1 MRISSWSLALA
12 TVGAGLLI
20 GWGSGVKAAPVAPPP
35 LCHCRAAVLMDATNG
50 QVLYHWHAYRQMDPA
65 SITKIMTAYLVIR
78 QGQLHRVVTISPQA
92 ASTPGS
98 RMHLKAGQRYTILD
112 LLRGLLLRS
121 GNDAAVALAQAEAG
135 SVSAFVH
142 RMNQTA
148 RQLGAFNTHFVNP
161 NGLTAAGHY
170 SSAYDLALIA
180 RAALKLALFQH
191 FVSTEADQVQE
202 LRSHQTRVLRNT
214 NRLLDVFPPAD
225 GIKTGTTNAAGRCL
239 AASATVHH
247 VQLIAIVLHSQDR
260 WVDAR
265 HLLTWGFAH
274 WKLATALTKGQPLAT
289 VSVSHGTVDRVYL
302 VAAHTVHIMVPTAE
316 SPTVIVTAPG
326 KVMAP
331 VRSGQVL
338 GTAYVMANNQ
348 LIQAEPLHAVASV
361 SRVSLP
367 RNIWQ
372 QFWQWLQR

>member
-1 MRISSWSLALA
+1 MRISLWFLASVTLG
-12 TVGAGLLI
+12 TGILMG
-20 GWGSGVKAAPVAPPP
+20 GGSSAMAKVAVPRPI
-35 LCHCRAAVLMDATNG
+35 CHCQAAILMDAANG

-78 QGQLHRVVTISPQA
+78 QGHLNRVVTISPQA
-92 ASTPGS
+92 AGTPGS
-98 RMHLKAGQRYTILD
+98 RMHLTAGHHYTILD

-148 RQLGAFNTHFVNP
+148 KKLGAFNTHFVNP

-180 RAALKLALFQH
+180 RAALTLPLFQH
-191 FVSTEADQVQE
+191 LVSTETDQIQE
-202 LRSHQTRVLRNT
+202 LKSHRKRMLRNT
-214 NRLLDVFPPAD
+214 NQLLNVFPPAD

-247 VQLIAIVLHSQDR
+247 VQLIAIILHSRNR
-260 WVDAR
+260 WEDAR
-265 HLLTWGFAH
+265 QLLTWGFFH
-274 WKLATALTKGQPLAT
+274 WKLVTVIRPGQPLAT
-289 VSVSHGTVDRVYL
+289 VSVHQGAVDRVYL
-302 VAAHTVHIMVPTAE
+302 ATAHPVSVMTPTAE
-316 SPTVIVTAPG
+316 SPTIIVTAPG
-326 KVMAP
+326 KIMAP

-338 GTAYVMANNQ
+338 GTAYVLVHNE
-348 LIQAEPLHAVASV
+348 IVQAAPLHALAPV

-372 QFWQWLQR
+372 YLWRWLQR